1 MVENSG
7 TVFFER
13 VFSKPDLGLKFE
25 KLEGL
30 NLWVGLF

>member
-25 KLEGL
+25 KFK
-30 NLWVGLF
+30 NLLVGLS